1 MREGGS
7 MRGLRRVGVVLC
19 VVGLAGKRQFV
30 VLAILASALLM
41 AIPAAAAADS
51 LEASF
56 QEFGGRAIAHPCDA
70 FSCGTGE
77 VEGFGS
83 ATSSFEVLSFD
94 FDPVTRCGAV
104 TSQYTI
110 TLSSAPGTLVLA
122 ESGAACFP
130 GNSHFGAEAHSY
142 GNPFTLTTS
151 WTVASGTGL
160 FAGASGSGT
169 GVMKSGGD
177 SAHSVLSG
185 SITLG

>member
-1 MREGGS
+1 MLRIACCSVLTRRLAGQVRRLAWPPDMREGGS

-83 ATSSFEVLSFD
+83 ATSSFEVLS
-94 FDPVTRCGAV
+94 
-104 TSQYTI
+104 
-110 TLSSAPGTLVLA
+110 
-122 ESGAACFP
+122 
-130 GNSHFGAEAHSY
+130 
-142 GNPFTLTTS
+142 
-151 WTVASGTGL
+151 
-160 FAGASGSGT
+160 
-169 GVMKSGGD
+169 
-177 SAHSVLSG
+177 
-185 SITLG
+185 